1 MYVEEASV
9 RKPQSSKIEADPHS
23 VESDDF
29 QEFESYHPNE
39 EGHKTVTS
47 GSVDNPVENLFALQN
62 FSSSIY

>member
-1 MYVEEASV
+1 M

-29 QEFESYHPNE
+29 QEFESYQPNE

-47 GSVDNPVENLFALQN
+47 GSVDNYCFIPCLTFICSAK
-62 FSSSIY
+62 FYIMSSKL

>member
-1 MYVEEASV
+1 MDVEETSV

-47 GSVDNPVENLFALQN
+47 GSVDNYCSFPHC
-62 FSSSIY
+62 